1 MLGMSIVVLVVL
13 NGMGVNN
20 DCYSF
25 GICCR
30 TVCDYLLVFA
40 TTTRPEVAYQTQ
52 ASNSQKVIV

>member
-20 DCYSF
+20 DYSSF
-25 GICCR
+25 GMCCR

-40 TTTRPEVAYQTQ
+40 TTPRPEVACSTQ
-52 ASNSQKVIV
+52 APNE

>member
-20 DCYSF
+20 DCYSRYLR
-25 GICCR
+25 CR
-30 TVCDYLLVFA
+30 TVCDYLLVLA
-40 TTTRPEVAYQTQ
+40 TTTRPEVACQAY

>member
-20 DCYSF
+20 DYSSF
-25 GICCR
+25 GMCCR
-30 TVCDYLLVFA
+30 IVCDYLLVFA
-40 TTTRPEVAYQTQ
+40 TTTRPEVACSTQ